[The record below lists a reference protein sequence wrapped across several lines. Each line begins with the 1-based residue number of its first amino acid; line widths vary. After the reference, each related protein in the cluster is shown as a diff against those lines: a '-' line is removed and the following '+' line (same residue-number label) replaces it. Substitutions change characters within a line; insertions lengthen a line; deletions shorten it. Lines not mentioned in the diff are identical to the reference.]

1 MGHPRVWILPAS
13 TTVLVRDILAEFFA
27 MLIHTLFLIVHSLIM
42 RVFKRN
48 EIFSAPYGV
57 GTAHIHIPADCESKN
72 LEDVT
77 TRDNVKIRAP
87 VQWLPRGPDH
97 CQTCNEARLSVQT
110 VACEGVFAGLAAAVE
125 THVRRKLLLANSY
138 ECGMCCDTNLFRD
151 FVVTE

>member
-1 MGHPRVWILPAS
+1 
-13 TTVLVRDILAEFFA
+13 

-48 EIFSAPYGV
+48 EIFSAQYGV
-57 GTAHIHIPADCESKN
+57 GTRDDMHWSFKSSVDLGLENLRTFAQIHIPADCELKN
-72 LEDVT
+72 LEDVA

-87 VQWLPRGPDH
+87 VHWRPRGPDH
-97 CQTCNEARLSVQT
+97 CQTCDEARVSVQT
-110 VACEGVFAGLAAAVE
+110 VACEGVFTGLAAAVE

-138 ECGMCCDTNLFRD
+138 ECGMCCDTKLFRD